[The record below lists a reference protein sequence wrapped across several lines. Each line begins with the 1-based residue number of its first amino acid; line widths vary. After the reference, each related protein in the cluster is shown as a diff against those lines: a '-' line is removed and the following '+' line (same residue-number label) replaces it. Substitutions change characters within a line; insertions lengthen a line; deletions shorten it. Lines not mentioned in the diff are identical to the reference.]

1 MACRMFVVK
10 LLPKPTVSDCLM
22 GPHKR
27 TLNQN
32 ARLYFEKQNSNKQKN
47 QKKQKNKQKQ
57 TNQKPHTLLKIVY
70 WKENI
75 GGYIG
80 EEPGQ

>member
-1 MACRMFVVK
+1 MACRMFAVK

-32 ARLYFEKQNSNKQKN
+32 ARLYFERNPPKNKQKN
-47 QKKQKNKQKQ
+47 PKKQTKQKQ
-57 TNQKPHTLLKIVY
+57 TIKKKHF
-70 WKENI
+70 
-75 GGYIG
+75 
-80 EEPGQ
+80 